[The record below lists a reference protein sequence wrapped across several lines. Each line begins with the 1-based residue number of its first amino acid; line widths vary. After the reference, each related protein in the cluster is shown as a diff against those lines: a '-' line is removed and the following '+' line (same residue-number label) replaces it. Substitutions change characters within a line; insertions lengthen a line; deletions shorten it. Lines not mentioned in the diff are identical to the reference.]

1 MVSNES
7 QYPFLRASMRS
18 ETAFDAPYGNAKTI
32 VGTGPS
38 MPETQSTTGP
48 QLANEATRELAH
60 RSIPGALAYL
70 ILLVVPISATSY
82 ARDYPRSFLATAA
95 LILLFATARLVFAW
109 WMVQPHNGS
118 QDWRWWGFLIGTYGC
133 AVVWAGFCCATAVLY
148 AGGPVFLLLLTI
160 TAIVA
165 SGEAIALSPVLSVA
179 RCYLAILLIPPTVWG
194 MIHGGSAGF
203 SAAGITGLYLSYL
216 LLQVRQ
222 QSSWYS
228 TTLTTRKMLTA
239 KAAEL
244 AQSMNEIED
253 AKKEA
258 ERTSRAKSEFL
269 ANMSHEIRTPMNGVV
284 GMTDLLL
291 GTELTAEQRDFVTT
305 IRQSGDALLTV
316 INDILDFSKIEAGKL
331 TIELVDFDLRALVE
345 ETTAVLAEQA
355 QRKGLELGCL
365 MAPEVP
371 PRVAGDPGRLRQ
383 VLLNL
388 LSNAVKFTERGEVV
402 VRVESGGRDQ
412 GSAKIRFSVTDT
424 GDGIPPETQARLFQP
439 FMQGDS
445 SIARRHGGTGL
456 GLTISKRLAEL
467 MGGQIG
473 FESAVNRGSTFWF
486 ALPLTIANGSREEHS
501 LDFSQLRVLVVD
513 DNATNRRILES
524 QLTKMG
530 TRVECV
536 ASGPEALLALASAEV
551 GAQSFHAAI
560 VDHDMPEMD
569 GVMLAREIR
578 ARSSWNHLVMI
589 LLSSHVQRVA
599 ADNLEAA
606 GFAACVLKPARL
618 EQLRDCL
625 SKALRRAPAL
635 GTSATPMQQPESLRV
650 IRGRL
655 LLAEDNAVNQKVA
668 TRTLEKLG
676 YYVDTVANGAEAVEK
691 LHNGLY
697 DAVLMDCQMPEMDGY
712 AATREIRRREGVGP
726 RAIVIAMTASAMS
739 GDREKCL
746 AAGMDDYVTKPVRS
760 EELQKT
766 LQRHLVKDAQA
777 RLAVPGEA
785 SVDLASDVELVGRV
799 KELEREVGSAAMQEL
814 IGDFLSETAKSL
826 DRLQNAIHR
835 SDSSGALETL
845 HTIVDCSANVGAVRL
860 AEMCSRLELAIQRSD
875 PEDCAPALSQ
885 LADAYRLIAT
895 ELEEIYPMCRQERKS
910 ADSPHPVKAG

>member
-7 QYPFLRASMRS
+7 QYPFLPASMRS
-18 ETAFDAPYGNAKTI
+18 KTAFDGNAKAI
-32 VGTGPS
+32 VGTGLS
-38 MPETQSTTGP
+38 MPETQSTTGA
-48 QLANEATRELAH
+48 QLANEAARELAH

-82 ARDYPRSFLATAA
+82 ARDFPRSFLGAA
-95 LILLFATARLVFAW
+95 GLILLFATARLVFAW
-109 WMVQPHNGS
+109 WLAQQHDGS
-118 QDWRWWGFLIGTYGC
+118 HDWRWWGFLAGTYGC

-331 TIELVDFDLRALVE
+331 AIELVDFDLRALVE

-365 MAPEVP
+365 VAPEVP

-388 LSNAVKFTERGEVV
+388 LSNAVKFTEVGEVV
-402 VRVESGGRDQ
+402 VRVDSGGRDH
-412 GSAKIRFSVTDT
+412 GSANIRFSVTDT
-424 GDGIPPETQARLFQP
+424 GDGIPPETQTRLFQP

-486 ALPLTIANGSREEHS
+486 TLPLAIANGSREEHS
-501 LDFSQLRVLVVD
+501 LDLSQVRVLVVD

-524 QLTKMG
+524 QLTRMG
-530 TRVECV
+530 TQVECV
-536 ASGPEALLALASAEV
+536 ASGPEALLALASAEA
-551 GAQSFHAAI
+551 GGQSFHAAI

-578 ARSSWNHLVMI
+578 VRSNWKHLVMI

-599 ADNLEAA
+599 ADNVEAA

-635 GTSATPMQQPESLRV
+635 SASATPIQQPEPLRA

-676 YYVDTVANGAEAVEK
+676 YYVDTVANGAEAIEK

-697 DAVLMDCQMPEMDGY
+697 DAILMDCQMPELDGY

-726 RAIVIAMTASAMS
+726 RAIIIAMTASAMS

-777 RLAVPGEA
+777 RHAVPGEA

-814 IGDFLSETAKSL
+814 IGDFLSETARSL
-826 DRLQNAIHR
+826 DHLQNAIHS

-845 HTIVDCSANVGAVRL
+845 HAIVDCSANVGAVRL
-860 AEMCSRLELAIQRSD
+860 AEMCSRLELAIQRSGPD
-875 PEDCAPALSQ
+875 DCAPALSQ

-910 ADSPHPVKAG
+910 ADSPHPVKAV